1 MSVVEIQ
8 SPNSHEIQELDNS
21 EDIKKLQ
28 QKLVENE
35 DKLLKFK
42 SFICTLRNERNS
54 LREKVSEQAQTIEQL
69 QKQIK
74 KSSTNQLFQNY
85 QTLQHEYDNCQD
97 DIEKYKKTT
106 KNLESNLLKC
116 QEEKEQL
123 EVLTKKQNNDIDN
136 LKKELKKQKT
146 KLENQKDSIHNL
158 ESKIII
164 LESQV
169 NDGQIK
175 VQNYETNAEEI
186 KQLAK
191 ELKSKE
197 DQIQTL
203 TKSINEQS
211 ARIEQYKNQIDS
223 NQESLEKFERLKTDH
238 SNLQSNFDEQK
249 ILIEKNEKKISM
261 FNEIENEL
269 KSKIDQLKSNLE
281 SKELVCSEK
290 IAALELDNVSLQN
303 RLNQNEID
311 LQNNKKKFDE
321 YRSKVSNVLKAN
333 QINNCD
339 FNRTLESLN
348 SKIDNLE
355 DEVRI
360 LRIKNEELANREQN
374 FKEENITAIR
384 KIENLTNSLNDYEE
398 LKMSLKSLREEN
410 EKLNLINRKLQISF
424 AEEKKQIIELNK
436 ENLVN
441 LKINYESKLKDLE
454 EELNRRQI
462 SDDSSNSVV
471 NSNTSFEE
479 IKDENSSFQSNVS
492 SLEKNFLETIL
503 SNTNDLGPSKSS
515 STINGFGGLTVDN
528 LTHLL
533 EESETSISLLTE
545 QNRML
550 KEEIRRLHRNIDR
563 LDIANNL
570 EYLKNIL
577 LKFLTIKRHD
587 EKEQLIG
594 VLTTIL
600 KLTSEESAVFREFI
614 PDNLNKSANSWNLWQ
629 WS

>member
-355 DEVRI
+355 DE
-360 LRIKNEELANREQN
+360 
-374 FKEENITAIR
+374 
-384 KIENLTNSLNDYEE
+384 
-398 LKMSLKSLREEN
+398 
-410 EKLNLINRKLQISF
+410 
-424 AEEKKQIIELNK
+424 
-436 ENLVN
+436 
-441 LKINYESKLKDLE
+441 
-454 EELNRRQI
+454 
-462 SDDSSNSVV
+462 
-471 NSNTSFEE
+471 
-479 IKDENSSFQSNVS
+479 NSSFQSNVS